1 MYFEIDGF
9 KITEKIRRPVLY
21 NLKDN
26 LQYSFVIF
34 KPLSYCFKETIELD
48 VKALFARP
56 PVLRPIKPGDV
67 TKEF

>member
-1 MYFEIDGF
+1 M
-9 KITEKIRRPVLY
+9 LY
-21 NLKDN
+21 NLRDN
-26 LQYSFVIF
+26 LQYSFVVF
-34 KPLSYCFKETIELD
+34 KPLSYCFEETIELD